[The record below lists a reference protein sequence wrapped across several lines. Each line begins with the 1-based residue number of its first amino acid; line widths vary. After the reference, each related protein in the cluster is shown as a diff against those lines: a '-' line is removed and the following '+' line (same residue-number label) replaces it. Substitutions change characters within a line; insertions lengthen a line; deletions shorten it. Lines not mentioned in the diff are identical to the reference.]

1 MNQEVHLLNLSGA
14 IEMEHP
20 NKLIDSFSGVME
32 LDGIG
37 REPIL
42 PTNVLL
48 RGCVLRNT
56 DYIIGIVVNTGH
68 DTKIM
73 MSANPTRGKTSK
85 LESESSNLIK
95 YIIFLLIFIC
105 FVGATGMSIW
115 NKVNDVSQ
123 IWYLHWSPNP
133 VSYWFVKFFYFFLLH
148 ATYIPVSLYVSMATV
163 RFFQSWFIN
172 NDLDMYHESTDNPAL
187 TRTMT
192 LNEELGQISY
202 IFSDKT
208 GTLTCNVMDFRKASI
223 NGASYGVGI
232 TEIGRAAWKLQG
244 RDIPKEVI
252 QGELIAK
259 QRAVPHVSFY
269 CPVYE
274 RHMTEQG
281 AQSHRIQQFFRILSL
296 CHDVIPERID
306 GKLKLSASSPDD
318 EALVC
323 AAAYFGFEFCDRQ
336 DRFVTIRDNRRGVE
350 EEIEILETIEFSS
363 RRKRMSVVVRDTD
376 RHVKILTKGAD
387 SVIMPRLRSGQ
398 DALIAK
404 TDEDMRSFAAE
415 GLRCLLVGYAEVD
428 LEFFEKWRLRYK
440 DASSNFQEIENMKR
454 GMPNKIEDLQDE
466 IERDIELLG
475 CTGIEDKLQ
484 DGVPDCIAELSRAGI
499 NIWILTGDKEETAIN
514 IAVACNLVQPD
525 EFMAQIIV
533 NKSTAPTVEALHN
546 LFVSEIEK
554 FESEIEK
561 FGDRAKPRAL
571 IIDGSSLLMMY
582 TQSNNVTLHRDT
594 LLRLAKMCKAVV
606 CCRVSPDQ
614 KREMVNLIKSGVEGA
629 RILAV
634 GDGANDVAMIQ
645 EAHIGVGIKGEEGVQ
660 AVNAADYAIAQFRF
674 LSPLVIKHGRYN
686 YIRMSNVICFMFYKN
701 VLMATCQFWFN
712 FFDGF
717 SGQKFFTEAAIQLFN
732 VLFTMLPLVLYGIY
746 DRDISS
752 ETVHRYPQVY
762 KDGIH
767 GKYFNRRV
775 FFSWIWQGVTESVLL
790 TVLSVYDIMGSRT
803 KINTHWAA
811 GALCFSVVVIV
822 CNLKMFLIQNQW
834 MWVHYGVLLLSV
846 LLWFLVA
853 YIVNSF
859 TLLDYDFFF
868 IWNEL
873 LKDGVFWL
881 AMLVITSIILLK
893 DFIYTTLQRLVN
905 PSPAQILQ
913 EIERKLREELALSVH
928 HPLRQPS
935 RGGSFDAH
943 V

>member
-1 MNQEVHLLNLSGA
+1 MSQEMHLLNLQGK

-32 LDGIG
+32 LEGIG
-37 REPIL
+37 KEPIL
-42 PTNVLL
+42 PANVLL

-85 LESESSNLIK
+85 LESESSHLIK
-95 YIIFLLIFIC
+95 YIIFLLALIC

-115 NKVNDVSQ
+115 NTVNHVSH
-123 IWYLHWSPNP
+123 IWYLHWSPSP

-148 ATYIPVSLYVSMATV
+148 ATYIPVSLYVTMATV

-172 NDLDMYHESTDNPAL
+172 SDLDMYYDRTDTPAQ

-223 NGASYGVGI
+223 NGVSYGVGI

-244 RDIPKEVI
+244 REIPREALQGEVI
-252 QGELIAK
+252 AK
-259 QRAVPHVSFY
+259 ERAVPHVSFY
-269 CPVYE
+269 CPTYE
-274 RHMTEQG
+274 RHMLEQG
-281 AQSHRIQQFFRILSL
+281 DQSIRIQQFYRVLSL
-296 CHDVIPERID
+296 CHDVIPEQID
-306 GKLKLSASSPDD
+306 GKVKLSASNPDD

-323 AAAYFGFEFCDRQ
+323 AAAYFGFEFRDRQ
-336 DRFVTIRDNRRGVE
+336 DRNVTIHNVKTGLDEHVE
-350 EEIEILETIEFSS
+350 VLETIEFTS
-363 RRKRMSVVVRDTD
+363 RRKRMSVIIRDD
-376 RHVKILTKGAD
+376 DDKVKILSKGAD
-387 SVIMPRLRSGQ
+387 VVMMERLRPGQ
-398 DALIAK
+398 DALITK
-404 TDEDMRSFAAE
+404 TNEDMRGFAAE
-415 GLRCLLVGYAEVD
+415 GLRCLVVTLAEMD
-428 LEFFEKWRLRYK
+428 ANFFQNWKLRYK
-440 DASSNFQEIENMKR
+440 EVTSDWQEIENLKR
-454 GMPNKIEDLQDE
+454 GLPNAIEQLQDE
-466 IERDIELLG
+466 IETNLELIG
-475 CTGIEDKLQ
+475 CTAIEDKLQ
-484 DGVPDCIAELSRAGI
+484 EGVPDCIAELSKAGI
-499 NIWILTGDKEETAIN
+499 NLWVLTGDKEETAIN
-514 IAVACNLVQPD
+514 IAVACNLVQPTD
-525 EFMAQIIV
+525 FMVQIIV
-533 NKSTAPTVEALHN
+533 NKSTASSIEGLRAL
-546 LFVSEIEK
+546 FEREIHS
-554 FESEIEK
+554 FEGDIAK

-571 IIDGSSLLMMY
+571 IIDGASLLLLNSQ
-582 TQSNNVTLHRDT
+582 TAAPENHRVH
-594 LLRLAKMCKAVV
+594 LLRLARMCKAVV

-614 KREMVNLIKSGVEGA
+614 KREMVNLIKAGIEGV

-701 VLMATCQFWFN
+701 VLMSTCQFWFN

-752 ETVHRYPQVY
+752 ETLHHFPQIY
-762 KDGIH
+762 KFGIS
-767 GKYFNRRV
+767 GDYFNRKV
-775 FFSWIWQGVTESVLL
+775 FSSWILQGVSESVLL

-803 KINTHWAA
+803 RIDTHWAA
-811 GALCFSVVVIV
+811 GALCFTAVVIV

-834 MWVHYGVLLLSV
+834 MWVHHGVLLLSI
-846 LLWFLVA
+846 LMWFLVA

-859 TLLDYDFFF
+859 TILDFDFFF

-881 AMLVITSIILLK
+881 ALLVITCIVLVK
-893 DFIYTTLQRLVN
+893 DLIYQSFQRSLFPT
-905 PSPAQILQ
+905 PSQILQ
-913 EIERKLREELALSVH
+913 EMEQKLEDMRPAH
-928 HPLRQPS
+928 HPLRFNS
-935 RGGSFDAH
+935 RGGSFDAQ